1 MNGAVRIA
9 VPNSEKAT
17 ELIIKNPDI
26 FKDYEVIKGKMDDVF
41 MAVTGKNL
49 SGGDVNDGSR
59 QSYQKKQQTVFQ
71 R

>member
-26 FKDYEVIKGKMDDVF
+26 FKDYEVVKGKMDDVF
-41 MAVTGKNL
+41 MAVTGKKL

>member
-26 FKDYEVIKGKMDDVF
+26 FKDYEVIKGKWMMF
-41 MAVTGKNL
+41 Y
-49 SGGDVNDGSR
+49 GGYR
-59 QSYQKKQQTVFQ
+59 
-71 R
+71 

>member
-1 MNGAVRIA
+1 LNGAVRIT

-49 SGGDVNDGSR
+49 SGGDV
-59 QSYQKKQQTVFQ
+59 K
-71 R
+71 